1 MLKLKHTNLLHAEL
15 LVNLLQVLQLRQS
28 RDGFHTDRRHWTR
41 VASFRCHGSAVSH
54 LPTQDRIQKR
64 RHNYAEGEFPPW
76 IQSVRLGPEAGPDR
90 GDGSGAFSKQC
101 VSESSPSYN
110 KSVFKKTQHFIWE
123 MGFAV
128 TTRVVALITAHASSH
143 AGNYLP
149 DGGDIKI

>member
-76 IQSVRLGPEAGPDR
+76 IQSVRLRPEAGPGR

-101 VSESSPSYN
+101 VSESSPSYS
-110 KSVFKKTQHFIWE
+110 KSVIKKQKQNKKHFIWE

-128 TTRVVALITAHASSH
+128 TTRVVALITAHASSY
-143 AGNYLP
+143 AGS
-149 DGGDIKI
+149 